1 MICHAS
7 FCKKFVTIFLACIIF
22 LLTGIISC
30 LLKICFVVIELG
42 TDEIFLFFILFI
54 TIFFKKIIWKIY
66 KSSRPS
72 SSGRAILLMWQT
84 AVGPPITAGHRGRRN
99 FAGNPLTALC
109 SCRFLGGRFFNVRGR
124 LQKRWEGGLAFLRV
138 ALAAGKNATP
148 AWHQGPS
155 T

>member
-54 TIFFKKIIWKIY
+54 TIFFKKKLFE
-66 KSSRPS
+66 KFTKVV
-72 SSGRAILLMWQT
+72 A
-84 AVGPPITAGHRGRRN
+84 HR
-99 FAGNPLTALC
+99 
-109 SCRFLGGRFFNVRGR
+109 SLGGQFC
-124 LQKRWEGGLAFLRV
+124 
-138 ALAAGKNATP
+138 
-148 AWHQGPS
+148 
-155 T
+155 